1 MKELLRSLHEGGRLP
16 QQLVR
21 LDDFAEL
28 TLVASIA
35 AVAVRVVTP
44 DELRIAVAHGLEV
57 GVLAQ
62 TEDGEGALLR
72 PVEAK

>member
-1 MKELLRSLHEGGRLP
+1 MKESLRRLDEGGRLP

-28 TLVASIA
+28 TFVASIA
-35 AVAVRVVTP
+35 AIAVRVVTP

-57 GVLAQ
+57 GFVAKP
-62 TEDGEGALLR
+62 EDRECALLR
-72 PVEAK
+72 PAEAR